1 MRGQLVKTVSEIVKN
16 DEHSVLLLGDIGVYG
31 FRELLK
37 NYPNRAYNIGIL
49 EQSTISLSAG
59 LSICGLVPIVHTIA
73 PFIVERSF
81 EQIKVDLCYQGL
93 GANLISVG
101 SSYDYASL
109 GPTHHCPGDVGIL
122 SNIPEIEIIVPGHS
136 DEFDRLFNQN
146 YNNEF
151 TSYFR
156 LSESSNNDAYKVSF
170 GKNITV
176 RNGSKN
182 VIVAVG
188 PILQSVLDAVDDID
202 INVIYCTTVK
212 PFDNDSL
219 KDFLDEK
226 IIIVEPFYNGTLL
239 SNISN
244 SIKKSKSIHSI
255 GLPTS
260 FISKYGSK
268 DDIDSLVGL
277 DAMQIRKKILEI
289 INEL

>member
-1 MRGQLVKTVSEIVKN
+1 M
-16 DEHSVLLLGDIGVYG
+16 
-31 FRELLK
+31 
-37 NYPNRAYNIGIL
+37 
-49 EQSTISLSAG
+49 
-59 LSICGLVPIVHTIA
+59 
-73 PFIVERSF
+73 
-81 EQIKVDLCYQGL
+81 
-93 GANLISVG
+93 
-101 SSYDYASL
+101 
-109 GPTHHCPGDVGIL
+109 
-122 SNIPEIEIIVPGHS
+122 PGHS

>member
-16 DEHSVLLLGDIGVYG
+16 DEYSVLLLGDIGVYG